1 MPHRLGAAYFPCTSE
16 LVQVVILAILLVVA
30 EVGTMSVMVPGL
42 VVRQGAAGVGGQ
54 RTLILVV
61 LVMAVLVLRAARLR
75 RMPARIFAGAS
86 RVLVLLQAD
95 CCAVLV
101 LQPDT

>member
-61 LVMAVLVLRAARLR
+61 LVMAVMAVLVQVLVLRAARLR

-86 RVLVLLQAD
+86 RVLVLL
-95 CCAVLV
+95 LS
-101 LQPDT
+101 LIHI